1 MIKRE
6 DDGIWVELNETIA
19 AHYEEVFSL
28 LTTPTGL
35 TRWFPIEAKVD
46 LRPGG
51 QIVFSWNKDFTRTT
65 TVAILDYDAG
75 GKIVWDWQASHSEQ
89 HAPVYWTVKPDV
101 EQGCKILLRQGP
113 FMETVDSLITMAE
126 EASNWRWQLCNL
138 RSVLESS
145 HDMRKVRPL

>member
-6 DDGIWVELNETIA
+6 DDGIGVELNETIA
-19 AHYEEVFSL
+19 AHYEAVFSL

-35 TRWFPIEAKVD
+35 TRWFPLEAKVD

-51 QIVFSWNKDFTRTT
+51 NIVFSWNKDFTRTT
-65 TVAILDYDAG
+65 TVTILDYDAG
-75 GKIVWDWQASHSEQ
+75 GTIVWDWQASHSEQ
-89 HAPVYWTVKPDV
+89 HAPVYWTVHPDV
-101 EQGCKILLRQGP
+101 EQGSKVLLRQGP
-113 FMETVDSLITMAE
+113 FKEDVDSLITMAE

-145 HDMRKVRPL
+145 HDMRRVRPL

>member
-6 DDGIWVELNETIA
+6 ADGLWVEMQETIA
-19 AHYEEVFSL
+19 AHHDEVFTF
-28 LTTPTGL
+28 LTTAGGL
-35 TRWFPIEAKVD
+35 TRWFPVAAKVD

-51 QIVFSWNKDFTRTT
+51 QIVLSWDANFTRTT

-75 GKIVWDWQASHSEQ
+75 GVIVWDWQAAHSEQ
-89 HAPVYWTVKPDV
+89 HAPVYWTVNPDV
-101 EQGCKILLRQGP
+101 EQGSRVQIRQGP
-113 FMETVDSLITMAE
+113 FKEDVDSLIAMAE
-126 EASNWRWQLCNL
+126 EAASWRWQLCYL

>member
-6 DDGIWVELNETIA
+6 DDGIWVELSETIA

-75 GKIVWDWQASHSEQ
+75 GTIVWDWQASHSDQ

-101 EQGCKILLRQGP
+101 EQGCKVLLRQGP
-113 FMETVDSLITMAE
+113 FMENIDSLITMAE
-126 EASNWRWQLCNL
+126 EASNWRWQMCNL

>member
-6 DDGIWVELNETIA
+6 EDGIWVELNETIA
-19 AHYEEVFSL
+19 AHYEEVFSF

-51 QIVFSWNKDFTRTT
+51 KIVFSWNKDFTRTT

-75 GKIVWDWQASHSEQ
+75 GTITWDWQASHSEQ

-101 EQGCKILLRQGP
+101 EQGCKVLLRQGP
-113 FMETVDSLITMAE
+113 FMEDVDSLITMAE

>member
-19 AHYEEVFSL
+19 AHYEEVFSF

-35 TRWFPIEAKVD
+35 TRWFPIESKVD

-51 QIVFSWNKDFTRTT
+51 KIVFSWNKDFTRTT

-75 GKIVWDWQASHSEQ
+75 GTIVWDWQASHSEQ
-89 HAPVYWTVKPDV
+89 HAPVYWTVSPDV
-101 EQGCKILLRQGP
+101 EQG
-113 FMETVDSLITMAE
+113 
-126 EASNWRWQLCNL
+126 
-138 RSVLESS
+138 
-145 HDMRKVRPL
+145 